1 VTSDPYHESAPVRE
15 RRPAAAGYGR
25 VGLLALL
32 GSVVLVGCGLGS
44 TPHQTVTSAPSSTG
58 ADTSP
63 AGTSQA
69 GTSQAGTDPSSASP
83 VGVLT
88 PPPAKGPTG
97 AAAVDAA
104 IRQQLR
110 NVADGRVAAVVR
122 TKTGYQAATVDR
134 SGGIQFW
141 LHSTGWHQVASST
154 YPFDAAALAMPRVSL
169 TGAVL
174 QAMHDATF
182 VITGNFSGDSSV
194 NAAAFTDGVNG
205 WGAIT
210 LQADGRLVPSG
221 SGLRVGTAGLFN
233 ALYFS
238 AGRLETATCSQTLPI
253 SACGGNSRVL
263 RYWTW
268 KNGAF
273 SVTATGGLPR

>member
-15 RRPAAAGYGR
+15 RRHAVAGYGW

-44 TPHQTVTSAPSSTG
+44 TAHQATTSAPSSTG
-58 ADTSP
+58 AGNSP
-63 AGTSQA
+63 STTGP
-69 GTSQAGTDPSSASP
+69 GSATP

-88 PPPAKGPTG
+88 PPPGQGLTG

-110 NVADGRVAAVVR
+110 NMADGRVAAVVR
-122 TKTGYQAATVDR
+122 TKAGYQAATVDR

-141 LHSTGWHQVASST
+141 LHSSSWHQVASST
-154 YPFDAAALAMPRVSL
+154 YPFDATAVAAPRVSL

-174 QAMHDATF
+174 RGMHDATF
-182 VITGNFSGDSSV
+182 VVTGNFSGDNSV
-194 NAAAFTDGVNG
+194 NAAAFTDGSNG

-210 LQADGRLVPSG
+210 LQTDGQLVPSG
-221 SGLRVGTAGLFN
+221 SGVRVGAAGLFN

-253 SACGGNSRVL
+253 AACGGNSRVL